1 MFNPNNFNFKIQ
13 IAWTVPKYI
22 QFFKEINLS
31 RISFLV
37 RHFCVVIE
45 IAHIINYNTNA
56 HCYINSNVAIVMHT
70 LLQS

>member
-45 IAHIINYNTNA
+45 IAHIIIPM
-56 HCYINSNVAIVMHT
+56 HIAILIQM
-70 LLQS
+70 LL